1 MSMST
6 TEVTGALTSTHIE
19 RRKKPLSACV
29 EASLARYFDDLDGQP
44 PGDLYHLV
52 LSEIE
57 RPLLTAVMRH
67 TRGNQSQ
74 ASELLGINR
83 GTLRKK
89 LKTYGLD

>member
-1 MSMST
+1 MSISSV
-6 TEVTGALTSTHIE
+6 EVTRELAANIE
-19 RRKKPLSACV
+19 RRKKPLAAAV
-29 EASLARYFDDLDGQP
+29 EAALERYFDDLDGAA

-52 LSEIE
+52 LSEME

-74 ASELLGINR
+74 ASVLLGINR

-89 LKTYGLD
+89 LKIYGLD